1 MDVDPAR
8 TRSALGAES
17 MPNVLFVCTG
27 NLYRSQFAAAFF
39 QSHLQAGDLPGWR
52 VESAGTWT
60 RPGRPLPPDAIQ
72 AAAKFKVDLTGRR
85 SQLVDRTLLAGFDLI
100 LVMEQGHKEALCH
113 EFPEFCGRIHLLSM
127 VVEKVVYD
135 IPDPVF
141 PGQDVESSALS
152 LYNLVQQGFED
163 ICRLARDGCG
173 PDS

>member
-1 MDVDPAR
+1 
-8 TRSALGAES
+8 

-39 QSHLQAGDLPGWR
+39 QAHLQAGDLLGWR
-52 VESAGTWT
+52 VASAGTWT

-72 AAAKFKVDLTGRR
+72 TAAKFKVDLTGRR

-141 PGQDVESSALS
+141 PGQDVESSALN
-152 LYNLVQQGFED
+152 LYNLVEQGFED

-173 PDS
+173 TAS

>member
-127 VVEKVVYD
+127 VVENVVYD